1 MNEEKNG
8 HLNCDSNFQWCYCFD
23 FQVILSYSVMFELIT
38 TSVIYVCNKK
48 TQQSYFHYK
57 NVYSLK
63 KLEVKTTALLLSLW

>member
-1 MNEEKNG
+1 
-8 HLNCDSNFQWCYCFD
+8 
-23 FQVILSYSVMFELIT
+23 MFELIT